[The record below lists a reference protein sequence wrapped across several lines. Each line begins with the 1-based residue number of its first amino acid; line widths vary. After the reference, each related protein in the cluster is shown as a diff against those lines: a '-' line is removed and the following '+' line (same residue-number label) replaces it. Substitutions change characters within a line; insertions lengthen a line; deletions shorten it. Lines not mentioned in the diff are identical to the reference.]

1 MPLIPVLEQK
11 TIHDL
16 LLVLDLAGTFVFAIS
31 GAMLGVRRSLDIF
44 GILVLSFAAS
54 SAGGITRDL
63 LIGAVPPAAISDWR
77 YLAVALAAGL
87 LAFFSYSLIARVRTA
102 ILIFDAAGLALF
114 AVAGTQKALAYGLN
128 PLMAALLGML
138 TGIGGGIVRDLLVAR
153 TPAVLRSDLYA
164 LAALAGAVLVVV
176 GHGLNWPIVPTAIAG
191 AGVCF
196 GLRLM
201 AIRYGW
207 NLPVA
212 RPIESGDEGTIV
224 NGDRGTCAEDCLPS
238 RDSECRYL
246 SPARGARGAGPRLST
261 GTGLVWQRG
270 TVHDIRRRTSSQSML
285 DGSPNPRP

>member
-1 MPLIPVLEQK
+1 LPLIPDLEQK
-11 TIHDL
+11 AIHDL

-31 GAMLGVRRSLDIF
+31 GAMLGVRRNLDVF
-44 GILVLSFAAS
+44 RILVLSFA
-54 SAGGITRDL
+54 GLQCGRYRDL

-87 LAFFSYSLIARVRTA
+87 LSFLWSSLIARLRTA

-114 AVAGTQKALAYGLN
+114 AVAGTQKALASGLN
-128 PLMAALLGML
+128 PLMSALLGML

-153 TPAVLRSDLYA
+153 TPAVLQSDLYA
-164 LAALAGAVLVVV
+164 LAALAGAALVVV

-201 AIRYGW
+201 AIRHGW

-212 RPIESGDEGTIV
+212 RPIESGDEKGE
-224 NGDRGTCAEDCLPS
+224 RE
-238 RDSECRYL
+238 
-246 SPARGARGAGPRLST
+246 
-261 GTGLVWQRG
+261 
-270 TVHDIRRRTSSQSML
+270 
-285 DGSPNPRP
+285 